1 MKLPRTLLIQLI
13 LGTVTGV
20 GLASFLLPKPSLAQA
35 TNSADPQE
43 IFRRE
48 RNSDPFSSQDTNDSS
63 GMFDLIHR
71 AQLGTMRD
79 PYEYATEQNQNL
91 NSAAAAFRERQ
102 RQLMQQPRQQQV
114 APANSA
120 SPTIRLEN

>member
-1 MKLPRTLLIQLI
+1 MKIPRLLNQIV
-13 LGTVTGV
+13 LGTVAGV
-20 GLASFLLPKPSLAQA
+20 GLASLLLPQASLAQV

-43 IFRRE
+43 IFRTE
-48 RNSDPFSSQDTNDSS
+48 RNSDPFSSQNANDSW

-79 PYEYATEQNQNL
+79 PYEYANEQNQNI
-91 NSAAAAFRERQ
+91 NSAASAFRERQ
-102 RQLMQQPRQQQV
+102 RQLMQQSSPQQV

-120 SPTIRLEN
+120 PPTIRLEN

>member
-1 MKLPRTLLIQLI
+1 MKIPRILFAQIM
-13 LGTVTGV
+13 LGTVAGV
-20 GLASFLLPKPSLAQA
+20 GLALLLPKPSLAQA

-48 RNSDPFSSQDTNDSS
+48 RNNDPFSSQNTDDSW

-79 PYEYATEQNQNL
+79 PNEYANEQNQNI
-91 NSAAAAFRERQ
+91 NSAADAFRERQ
-102 RQLMQQPRQQQV
+102 RQLMQQSNQQQQV
-114 APANSA
+114 TPTNSA
-120 SPTIRLEN
+120 PVIRLEN